1 MLGGVLAI
9 SDFMLMLVV
18 SALWVGGAV
27 LAAGV
32 LGVGTIGGLAIV
44 ARRWWR
50 MR

>member
-18 SALWVGGAV
+18 SALWV
-27 LAAGV
+27 AGFIV
-32 LGVGTIGGLAIV
+32 CAGLVGVGTIGGLAIA

-50 MR
+50 AR